1 MLLQRFCLWVQ
12 CSPHLCLVFRG
23 MDECLLLLGLSLHL
37 AALCRT
43 AARDFSRLLSGI
55 ETETYSGDLVL
66 ASELSLKPPGLLL
79 RLSLGLKQI
88 SLELCSQVQLQTHRF
103 VDFSN
108 VQCLVFPRLKNGWQG
123 LRYLICA
130 GCQDI
135 EVTQHNPPS

>member
-1 MLLQRFCLWVQ
+1 
-12 CSPHLCLVFRG
+12 

-55 ETETYSGDLVL
+55 ETETYAGDLVFASIWGPWL
-66 ASELSLKPPGLLL
+66 SSELSLKSPGLLL
-79 RLSLGLKQI
+79 RLSLRLKQI
-88 SLELCSQVQLQTHRF
+88 SLELWSQVQLQTHRF
-103 VDFSN
+103 VDFSK
-108 VQCLVFPRLKNGWQG
+108 VKCLVFPPLKNGWQG